1 MVCLISG
8 QVDFQLYIKWG
19 RRVWEYMSFAFFSN
33 FAIKKGC
40 INEISCNV
48 LCIYDHWWMLRCVLL
63 LCRSCLII
71 YTQFWGSR
79 TIRRLS
85 RSTSETMT
93 TVPCPV
99 RDTCPTSINTS
110 WTRYTSLL
118 YILIHCSS
126 HFVLRPRLLCHSVQG
141 NMLVHFYEGM
151 HVPPALR
158 ISAFSIWHSS

>member
-19 RRVWEYMSFAFFSN
+19 RRVWECMSFAFFSN
-33 FAIKKGC
+33 FAITKRLNACKS
-40 INEISCNV
+40 INEIPCDV

-71 YTQFWGSR
+71 FTQFWESR

-118 YILIHCSS
+118 YILVHCSS
-126 HFVLRPRLLCHSVQG
+126 HFLQD
-141 NMLVHFYEGM
+141 NMVVHFYEGRPGAGRYGI
-151 HVPPALR
+151 HHKLSLTSV
-158 ISAFSIWHSS
+158 IYH